1 MENRTTTNTFLKYV
15 NPHTK
20 EQKLVSIES
29 ILDVGVPIITEGDGE
44 GDELELSTNELCDA
58 WGDPV

>member
-15 NPHTK
+15 NPRTK

-29 ILDVGVPIITEGDGE
+29 ILDAGVPIIAEGDGE
-44 GDELELSTNELCDA
+44 GDELELVSRKLCDV